1 MAEKIPVKDGL
12 QIDDDHGFERAD
24 WRAQRIGWTIMAVI
38 LVLAVAGVL
47 GRGRL
52 SRERIPLGAGDTLA
66 VETVTRH
73 NAPAELRLKLRSVSA
88 NSLFVDIS
96 RAFLD
101 DVEVR
106 SVSPEPTDIV
116 PHARST
122 RYVFAADGSSGP
134 IELVF
139 VYAPN
144 GYWRN
149 GGWISVAG
157 SAPVAFSQVVL
168 P

>member
-1 MAEKIPVKDGL
+1 MTEHIPVKDGL
-12 QIDDDHGFERAD
+12 QIDVDHRFERAD
-24 WRAQRIGWTIMAVI
+24 WRAQRIGWAIIA
-38 LVLAVAGVL
+38 LVLALAVAGLL

-52 SRERIPLGAGDTLA
+52 SRERIPFGTGDTLA
-66 VETVTRH
+66 FESVTRH
-73 NAPAELRLKLRSVSA
+73 NAPAELRLKLRSASA
-88 NSLFVDIS
+88 NSLFVDVS

-101 DVEVR
+101 DVDIR
-106 SVSPEPTDIV
+106 NISPEPASILSE
-116 PHARST
+116 ARST
-122 RYVFAADGSSGP
+122 RYLFERDGTGP
-134 IELVF
+134 IEVTF

-157 SAPVAFSQVVL
+157 SAPVPFSQVVL

>member
-1 MAEKIPVKDGL
+1 
-12 QIDDDHGFERAD
+12 
-24 WRAQRIGWTIMAVI
+24 
-38 LVLAVAGVL
+38 VA
-47 GRGRL
+47 
-52 SRERIPLGAGDTLA
+52 
-66 VETVTRH
+66 
-73 NAPAELRLKLRSVSA
+73 A
-88 NSLFVDIS
+88 NTLFVDVS

-101 DVEVR
+101 DVDLR
-106 SVSPEPTDIV
+106 HISPEPASTL
-116 PHARST
+116 PEAGST
-122 RYVFAADGSSGP
+122 RYLFERDGSGP
-134 IELVF
+134 IELTF

>member
-1 MAEKIPVKDGL
+1 MPEHIPVKDGL
-12 QIDDDHGFERAD
+12 QIDDDHRFERAD
-24 WRAQRIGWTIMAVI
+24 WRAQRIAWAIIA
-38 LVLAVAGVL
+38 LVLALAVAGLL

-52 SRERIPLGAGDTLA
+52 ARERIAFGAGDTLA
-66 VETVTRH
+66 FERITRH

-88 NSLFVDIS
+88 NSLFVDVS

-101 DVEVR
+101 DVDLR
-106 SVSPEPTDIV
+106 HISPEPAGIQ
-116 PHARST
+116 PQPRST
-122 RYVFAADGSSGP
+122 RYLFESDGSGP
-134 IELVF
+134 IELTF

-149 GGWISVAG
+149 GGWITVAG